1 MQTFLPK
8 MNIGVTVIKPNDLV
22 ALSAALDAHKVCVQA
37 RTLDLGAFPK
47 SPLPNPSRLLAA
59 TTTLR

>member
-22 ALSAALDAHKVCVQA
+22 ALSAALDAHKVCA
-37 RTLDLGAFPK
+37 HRTLGLGA
-47 SPLPNPSRLLAA
+47 
-59 TTTLR
+59 